1 MHWYTSELRP
11 FHSTKTAGQCRCWR
25 VQIGVVSK
33 GRFKI
38 LPETTNLAEAKSLM
52 DQIRIWSDV
61 FATEDGTPNTK
72 VVGWVTNVIVEEQS
86 KL

>member
-1 MHWYTSELRP
+1 M
-11 FHSTKTAGQCRCWR
+11 
-25 VQIGVVSK
+25 VSK